1 MYGENPPEKVDLGEF
16 IMNKMSLLFVLFEW
30 GLCESC
36 CHLEKSQ
43 SPSHTPQCFTVACS
57 YKHAM

>member
-1 MYGENPPEKVDLGEF
+1 MGKENPEKVYLGEF
-16 IMNKMSLLFVLFEW
+16 IMNKMSLLFVLFEG

-36 CHLEKSQ
+36 FHLERSQ

>member
-1 MYGENPPEKVDLGEF
+1 MGKETPEKVYLGEF

-36 CHLEKSQ
+36 CHLERS
-43 SPSHTPQCFTVACS
+43 QCFTVFFCGLLL
-57 YKHAM
+57 